1 MTDKTNNTIKQIGLL
16 GAIFA
21 VVLVLIILLPNS
33 QFLFDK
39 REKEIRIDIKLE
51 GIHSIVANAGQGP
64 KKLNYEDHQ
73 ETVNRFISTIE
84 GEYRYVRLLRI
95 KKKNSGGGPHAV
107 GFYYQDCKYVLRYT
121 DEYLAVP
128 TSRKGYY
135 YLYEKK
141 GIAPLFDEFEAYLNK
156 YGQLNKYGP

>member
-51 GIHSIVANAGQGP
+51 GIHSIVANAGHGP
-64 KKLNYEDHQ
+64 K
-73 ETVNRFISTIE
+73 IE
-84 GEYRYVRLLRI
+84 LWGPSR
-95 KKKNSGGGPHAV
+95 NSESI
-107 GFYYQDCKYVLRYT
+107 Y
-121 DEYLAVP
+121 
-128 TSRKGYY
+128 
-135 YLYEKK
+135 
-141 GIAPLFDEFEAYLNK
+141 IN
-156 YGQLNKYGP
+156 N